1 MHREFCTLFDSNYV
15 FKAVAMHESLARH
28 HDDFRLTA
36 FCFDDR
42 AQALIDRLELRGVET
57 VSLPELETFDKELLS
72 TKGDRT
78 PVEYC
83 WTATPALPLFVFDRH
98 PEVDEVTYLDADL
111 LFYSDPEALFEEMGD
126 AAVMITPHRYASEH
140 ESEEIN
146 GVYNVSWLTFRRD
159 PDGLEALQWW
169 HDRCIEWCY
178 FRYEDGKLGDQKYL
192 DDWPERFRRVH
203 EMENPGGGLAPW
215 NVTRYDLRG
224 GGEEVTVDGTPL
236 VFFHYH
242 GYRLSSQG
250 PPRLGPPAYHLS
262 RSTRRLVYEPYDRA
276 LRRAIQRV
284 RDLEPGFSAGLEPRA
299 HPRQRLRDYVV
310 RCRAGLISSRA
321 SRARRRAGAR

>member
-15 FKAVAMHESLARH
+15 FKAAAMHKSLARH

-42 AQALIDRLELRGVET
+42 AKDLIDRLELPGVET
-57 VSLPELETFDKELLS
+57 VALTKLEAFDKELLS
-72 TKGDRT
+72 VKHDRT

-83 WTATPALPLFVFDRH
+83 WTATPALPLYMFDKH

-111 LFYSDPEALFEEMGD
+111 LFFADPEPLFEEMGD
-126 AAVMITPHRYASEH
+126 ASVMITPHRYSPEN
-140 ESEEIN
+140 ESEEVN

-159 PDGLEALQWW
+159 QDGLEALQWW

-192 DDWPERFRRVH
+192 DDWPERFRGVH
-203 EMENPGGGLAPW
+203 VMQNPGGGLAPW
-215 NVTRYDLRG
+215 NLTRYELQPEGDG
-224 GGEEVTVDGTPL
+224 VTVDATPL

-242 GYRLSSQG
+242 GYQLASRG
-250 PPRLGPPAYHLS
+250 APRLGPPTYHLS
-262 RSTRRLVYEPYDRA
+262 RRARRLVYAPYRRA
-276 LRRAIQRV
+276 LDEAIERV
-284 RDLEPGFSAGLEPRA
+284 RAVEPGFSAGLEDRPP
-299 HPRQRLRDYVV
+299 PRQRLRDF
-310 RCRAGLISSRA
+310 AL
-321 SRARRRAGAR
+321 RRRALVISRRAARAR